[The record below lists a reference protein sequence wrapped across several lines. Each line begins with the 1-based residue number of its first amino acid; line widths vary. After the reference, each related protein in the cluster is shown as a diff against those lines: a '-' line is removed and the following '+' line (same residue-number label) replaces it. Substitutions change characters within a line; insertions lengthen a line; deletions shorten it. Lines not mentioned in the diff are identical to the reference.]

1 MCTEGN
7 TETTET
13 HTRST
18 QSRGTQKTVHQEH
31 ISRLLICRKVEI
43 WHILVGFHLHKRN
56 KSSSYRRLEDPSDQ
70 LNSLKSI
77 HLRGTTNVSH
87 RCRAAGVYWV
97 WWTNCRASDVH
108 YIVAAVIF
116 DSFCE
121 VSIEQHVYVDQSS
134 YKLRTYVYVK
144 HTMRGRWKIC
154 SHTWRSCWLTCSL
167 LIEIWLRLAW
177 KISDDLRLDVR
188 WFQIKSKSDV
198 DLSQMTW
205 DLTLTWQTWYW
216 TWWLSIWG
224 GLVSN
229 NWRRDLDLFWMTHCL
244 TWTYFRWLCVLL
256 GLVSK
261 CLEAWENVFRPHSD
275 LSQTIWT

>member
-56 KSSSYRRLEDPSDQ
+56 KSSSYRRLEDSSDQ

-121 VSIEQHVYVDQSS
+121 VSIEQHVYVDHSS
-134 YKLRTYVYVK
+134 K
-144 HTMRGRWKIC
+144 
-154 SHTWRSCWLTCSL
+154 S
-167 LIEIWLRLAW
+167 
-177 KISDDLRLDVR
+177 DLRLDVR
-188 WFQIKSKSDV
+188 WFQIKSKPDV

>member
-134 YKLRTYVYVK
+134 YRLRTYVYVK

-154 SHTWRSCWLTCSL
+154 SHTWRSCWLTCNL
-167 LIEIWLRLAW
+167 LIEIWLETGRTMVSNQVQTWCGLV
-177 KISDDLRLDVR
+177 SDDLRLD
-188 WFQIKSKSDV
+188 S
-198 DLSQMTW
+198 
-205 DLTLTWQTWYW
+205 DLT
-216 TWWLSIWG
+216 
-224 GLVSN
+224 
-229 NWRRDLDLFWMTHCL
+229 DLILDMMTQYLRWACL
-244 TWTYFRWLCVLL
+244 
-256 GLVSK
+256 K
-261 CLEAWENVFRPHSD
+261 
-275 LSQTIWT
+275 